1 MDLVIRTTRRVSFL
15 PWMRQKQ
22 HAPVPMAEATVEP
35 EEPAPAAADAPA
47 PPEEPA
53 PPASE
58 EPAPV
63 DPPDAPGQEKD
74 GEGAVAG
81 NAVEPAPA
89 PEAPHAKPGFR
100 VPRRYQAPLEVITDA
115 KAMRAW
121 SRAHRIAGRRV
132 ALVPT
137 MGYLHDGH
145 LSLVRAAMDR
155 ADAIV
160 VSIYVNPA
168 QFAAQEDFGT
178 YPRDQDGDLAK
189 LRALGVHAVFQ
200 PEALYA
206 GRAPH
211 GHDEAAAK
219 EETKAAKEETEGT
232 EKARGGTDEKAQ
244 LAAGGTKRDVPPH
257 ETFVTVEELQ
267 RGFCS
272 VTRPHFFRGVATV
285 VCKLFNICEPDVA
298 VFGKKDYQQWRL
310 IRRMVRDLDFEIDVV
325 GVPLAREPDGLAM
338 SSRNVRLTPQ
348 HRKNAVRISEAIALV
363 KEVCELAV
371 VNGTPKDSTH
381 FKGLICQAIANSGG
395 VVDYVDIVEQRTLKP
410 VEWPLRGPI
419 PAHVPQVILV
429 AAKYG
434 DVRLLDNVELFGT
447 AD

>member
-1 MDLVIRTTRRVSFL
+1 MC
-15 PWMRQKQ
+15 QKQ

-35 EEPAPAAADAPA
+35 EEPAPAPPTRPLPPTHPRRPRSPRRPLRGARAGRPA
-47 PPEEPA
+47 GRA
-53 PPASE
+53 RS
-58 EPAPV
+58 
-63 DPPDAPGQEKD
+63 EKD

-100 VPRRYQAPLEVITDA
+100 APRRYEAPLEVITDA

-189 LRALGVHAVFQ
+189 LRALGPRGVPTGGVVRGQ
-200 PEALYA
+200 
-206 GRAPH
+206 APH
-211 GHDEAAAK
+211 GHDEAAA
-219 EETKAAKEETEGT
+219 
-232 EKARGGTDEKAQ
+232 
-244 LAAGGTKRDVPPH
+244 AAGGKKRKSPRHGREGKGGGRHEGRRPPARDVRDGGGAPAGSAPR
-257 ETFVTVEELQ
+257 
-267 RGFCS
+267 RG
-272 VTRPHFFRGVATV
+272 RIFRGVATV

-310 IRRMVRDLDFEIDVV
+310 IRMVRDLDFEIDVV
-325 GVPLAREPDGLAM
+325 GVPLAREPDGLRA
-338 SSRNVRLTPQ
+338 
-348 HRKNAVRISEAIALV
+348 A
-363 KEVCELAV
+363 
-371 VNGTPKDSTH
+371 GTC
-381 FKGLICQAIANSGG
+381 G
-395 VVDYVDIVEQRTLKP
+395 
-410 VEWPLRGPI
+410 
-419 PAHVPQVILV
+419 
-429 AAKYG
+429 
-434 DVRLLDNVELFGT
+434 
-447 AD
+447 

>member
-1 MDLVIRTTRRVSFL
+1 MC
-15 PWMRQKQ
+15 QKQ

-35 EEPAPAAADAPA
+35 EEPAPAPADEPAPADAPA

-89 PEAPHAKPGFR
+89 PKAPPAKPGFR
-100 VPRRYQAPLEVITDA
+100 VPRRYEAPLEVITDA

-200 PEALYA
+200 PEGLYA

-211 GHDEAAAK
+211 GHDEAAAAAGGK
-219 EETKAAKEETEGT
+219 EKGKAQ
-232 EKARGGTDEKAQ
+232 GTDEKEKEK
-244 LAAGGTKRDVPPH
+244 AAVPDTKGDVPPH

-272 VTRPHFFRGVATV
+272 ETRPHFFRGVATV

-419 PAHVPQVILV
+419 PATPQVILV

-434 DVRLLDNVELFGT
+434 NVRLLDNVELFGT

>member
-1 MDLVIRTTRRVSFL
+1 
-15 PWMRQKQ
+15 
-22 HAPVPMAEATVEP
+22 
-35 EEPAPAAADAPA
+35 
-47 PPEEPA
+47 
-53 PPASE
+53 
-58 EPAPV
+58 
-63 DPPDAPGQEKD
+63 
-74 GEGAVAG
+74 
-81 NAVEPAPA
+81 
-89 PEAPHAKPGFR
+89 
-100 VPRRYQAPLEVITDA
+100 
-115 KAMRAW
+115 MRAW

-200 PEALYA
+200 PEGLYA

-211 GHDEAAAK
+211 GHDEAAAAAGGK
-219 EETKAAKEETEGT
+219 EKGKAQ
-232 EKARGGTDEKAQ
+232 GTDEKEKEK
-244 LAAGGTKRDVPPH
+244 AAVPDTKGDVPPH

-272 VTRPHFFRGVATV
+272 ETRPHFFRGVATV

-419 PAHVPQVILV
+419 PATPQVILV

-434 DVRLLDNVELFGT
+434 NVRLLDNVELFGT

>member
-1 MDLVIRTTRRVSFL
+1 
-15 PWMRQKQ
+15 
-22 HAPVPMAEATVEP
+22 MAEATVEP
-35 EEPAPAAADAPA
+35 EDPAPAPADAPA
-47 PPEEPA
+47 PPEESA

-100 VPRRYQAPLEVITDA
+100 APRRYEAPLEVITDA

-145 LSLVRAAMDR
+145 LSLVSAALDR

-168 QFAAQEDFGT
+168 QFAAHEDFGT

-211 GHDEAAAK
+211 GHDEGGRREK
-219 EETKAAKEETEGT
+219 
-232 EKARGGTDEKAQ
+232 EKARGSDVPEEK
-244 LAAGGTKRDVPPH
+244 AAGGTKGDVPSHEKKAAGGTKGDVPSH

-272 VTRPHFFRGVATV
+272 ETRPHFFRGVATV
-285 VCKLFNICEPDVA
+285 VCKLFNVCEPDVA
-298 VFGKKDYQQWRL
+298 VFGKKDYQQWRI

-325 GVPLAREPDGLAM
+325 GVPLAREADGLAM

-371 VNGTPKDSTH
+371 ANGTPKDATH